1 MPVQRACD
9 AESQAG
15 NGAPNGPPRVQSN
28 VGDRKVCATAPK
40 SRNRPANCGVSS
52 HRSSTA
58 LPTARW
64 PSEHGHH
71 IYEGDIFQIVLS
83 NRLSAPFDLYQGDS
97 KYRQGKRNAGGECCT
112 AVSEPGR
119 CGEVYLPQRL
129 AAH

>member
-28 VGDRKVCATAPK
+28 VDDLLRRGTKKQEPPGKLLGEFTPLFDRAAYCAMVE
-40 SRNRPANCGVSS
+40 R
-52 HRSSTA
+52 
-58 LPTARW
+58 AR
-64 PSEHGHH
+64 HH

-97 KYRQGKRNAGGECCT
+97 KYRRGNRPRL
-112 AVSEPGR
+112 SLF
-119 CGEVYLPQRL
+119 LPQ
-129 AAH
+129 HMQG